1 MKLKAEIGG
10 ESHEVKIVRDGDRLS
25 AVVDGRTYDLELGEP
40 LPGVYLFKNEGK
52 VTEASVIVSSK
63 ELKKVRIGSNEFE
76 VMIVDPKQ
84 LRGSAHGGDSGEGS
98 SQIKTAMPGKVV
110 RILVAVGDMVS
121 NGDGVIVV
129 EAMKMQN
136 ELKAH
141 RDGTIKEIRAAEG
154 ENVNAGDVLV
164 VIE

>member
-10 ESHEVKIVRDGDRLS
+10 ASYEVEIVRIGDQLS
-25 AVVDGRTYDLELGEP
+25 ATVDGRKYDLECGEP

-52 VTEASVIVSSK
+52 VTEASVTDSSK
-63 ELKKVRIGSNEFE
+63 ELKMVAIGANEFE
-76 VMIVDPKQ
+76 IKIADPKQ

-98 SQIKTAMPGKVV
+98 SQIKSAMPGKVV
-110 RILVAVGDMVS
+110 RILVAVGDWVS
-121 NGDGVIVV
+121 HGDGVIVV

-136 ELKAH
+136 ELKSH
-141 RDGTIKEIRAAEG
+141 RDGTVKEIRSAEG